1 MSPFAIRHI
10 HRRGSRPWPGHDE
23 IAPADGKAR
32 APERL
37 VRRERRDVDASPWLG
52 LFITLAL
59 RAIGLFNA
67 GTVALPK
74 NNAMHR

>member
-1 MSPFAIRHI
+1 
-10 HRRGSRPWPGHDE
+10 
-23 IAPADGKAR
+23 
-32 APERL
+32 
-37 VRRERRDVDASPWLG
+37 LG